1 MACLT
6 CHDGTQAMDNI
17 LNAPGVGGFTTGG
30 GSNGLAYTWS
40 DPGDCDNN
48 GLATCTIHLSPEAET
63 NQDGRIADLLGEP
76 LEIGTYQL
84 AFDVGVYFRGLD
96 GDVPFLSRVAI
107 DFEILDSDRH
117 YHIPLLLSRY
127 ACSSYRGS

>member
-1 MACLT
+1 
-6 CHDGTQAMDNI
+6 
-17 LNAPGVGGFTTGG
+17 
-30 GSNGLAYTWS
+30 
-40 DPGDCDNN
+40 
-48 GLATCTIHLSPEAET
+48 
-63 NQDGRIADLLGEP
+63 
-76 LEIGTYQL
+76 
-84 AFDVGVYFRGLD
+84 VYFRELD

>member
-1 MACLT
+1 M
-6 CHDGTQAMDNI
+6 
-17 LNAPGVGGFTTGG
+17 TTPRRPSISTHVLDTERGEPAEG
-30 GSNGLAYTWS
+30 LPVPLSRLEGNGLT
-40 DPGDCDNN
+40 
-48 GLATCTIHLSPEAET
+48 GLAEAET
-63 NQDGRIADLLGEP
+63 NQDGRISDLLAEP

-84 AFDVGVYFRGLD
+84 AFDIGVYFRELD

-127 ACSSYRGS
+127 ACS

>member
-1 MACLT
+1 MQVVLAATGRLRALVQEG
-6 CHDGTQAMDNI
+6 DVPLSGAMVSLKISELERFGARFEFGSLQAP
-17 LNAPGVGGFTTGG
+17 LQ
-30 GSNGLAYTWS
+30 
-40 DPGDCDNN
+40 
-48 GLATCTIHLSPEAET
+48 AET
-63 NQDGRIADLLGEP
+63 NQDGRIADLLDEP
-76 LEIGTYQL
+76 LEIGSYQL
-84 AFDVGVYFRGLD
+84 AFDVAAYFRELD